1 MERMIM
7 RRRLA
12 ATLVSTS
19 LLLAVAA
26 CGEDGDG
33 GEEPEQ
39 PGGTPGRDQVTVGL
53 IPIVDVAPLFLGI
66 EQRFFEDRN
75 IDVST
80 EFAAGGAE
88 IIPGVQSGTFDFGFS
103 NVISLMLAQAGG
115 IELKVVANGNNST
128 GVDGDDF
135 GSLMVATDSPVQSA
149 AELGDA
155 IIGINTLNNISDP
168 VVRESVRKAGG
179 DPGGIEFVGV
189 PFPEMPAALES
200 GEVEA
205 VFVVEPFQTII
216 GNDGVGRSVA
226 SSWVDA
232 APDLT
237 VATYFTSVDMVESN
251 PDLVQRFTE
260 AMNEALAYANE
271 NEDEARNIITTY
283 TEMSPELAGEIILPT
298 WPPEINRASSE
309 RLAELAIQ
317 DGLLSEPPDLD
328 ALYP

>member
-1 MERMIM
+1 VA
-7 RRRLA
+7 LLSTALLVA
-12 ATLVSTS
+12 A
-19 LLLAVAA
+19 AA
-26 CGEDGDG
+26 CGDDDGNG
-33 GEEPEQ
+33 GDEPEQ
-39 PGGTPGRDQVTVGL
+39 PGGTPGRDSVTVGL

-66 EQRFFEDRN
+66 EQKFFEDRN
-75 IDVST
+75 IEVTT

-115 IELKVVANGNNST
+115 IELKVVSNGNNST
-128 GVDGDDF
+128 GVDGEDF

-155 IIGINTLNNISDP
+155 TIGINTLNNISDP

-179 DPGGIEFVGV
+179 DPAGIEFVGV
-189 PFPEMPAALES
+189 PFPDMPAALEN
-200 GEVEA
+200 GDVDA

-216 GNDGVGRSVA
+216 RSDEVGRSVA

-237 VATYFTSVDMVESN
+237 VATYFTSAELAESN
-251 PDLVQRFTE
+251 PDLVQRFSE
-260 AMNEALAYANE
+260 AMAEALAHANE

-283 TEMSPELAGEIILPT
+283 TTMSPELAGAITLPT

-317 DGLLSEPPDLD
+317 DGLLAEQPDLD

>member
-1 MERMIM
+1 M
-7 RRRLA
+7 RRRLTTA
-12 ATLVSTS
+12 LLSTA
-19 LLLAVAA
+19 LLLAAAA
-26 CGEDGDG
+26 CGDDDNGGD
-33 GEEPEQ
+33 EPDQ
-39 PGGTPGRDQVTVGL
+39 PGSTGPDQVTVGL
-53 IPIVDVAPLFLGI
+53 IPIVDVAPLFLGL

-75 IDVST
+75 IEVST

-115 IELKVVANGNNST
+115 IELKVVSNGNNST

-135 GSLMVATDSPVQSA
+135 GSLMVAADSPVQSA
-149 AELGDA
+149 SELGDA
-155 IIGINTLNNISDP
+155 TIAINTLNNISDP

-179 DPGGIEFVGV
+179 DPSGIEFVGV
-189 PFPEMPAALES
+189 PFPEMEAALAN
-200 GEVEA
+200 GDVEA

-216 GNDGVGRSVA
+216 RNSEVGRSVA

-237 VATYFTSVDMVESN
+237 VATYFASAELAESN
-251 PDLVQRFTE
+251 PDLVQRFSE
-260 AMNEALAYANE
+260 AMAEALAYANE

-283 TEMSPELAGEIILPT
+283 TEMSPELAAEIILPT

>member
-1 MERMIM
+1 MKH
-7 RRRLA
+7 RLA
-12 ATLVSTS
+12 AALVSTF
-19 LLLAVAA
+19 LLLAAA
-26 CGEDGDG
+26 GCGDDGNGDG
-33 GEEPEQ
+33 AEEPE
-39 PGGTPGRDQVTVGL
+39 PSGTPAPDQVTVGL
-53 IPIVDVAPLFLGI
+53 IPIVDVAPLFLGL
-66 EQRFFEDRN
+66 EQGFFEDRN
-75 IDVST
+75 IDVRT

-103 NVISLMLAQAGG
+103 NVISLMLAQASG

-128 GVDGDDF
+128 GVEGEDF

-155 IIGINTLNNISDP
+155 TIAINTLNNISDP

-189 PFPEMPAALES
+189 PFPDMAAALEN
-200 GEVEA
+200 GDVEA

-216 GNDGVGRSVA
+216 ANEGIGRGVA

-237 VATYFTSVDMVESN
+237 VAAYFTSTEMVDSN

-260 AMNEALAYANE
+260 AMTESLAYANE
-271 NEDEARNIITTY
+271 HEDEARNIITTY

-317 DGLLSEPPDLD
+317 DGLLAEPPDLD

>member
-1 MERMIM
+1 M

-12 ATLVSTS
+12 VTLLTSS

-33 GEEPEQ
+33 GDEPEQ
-39 PGGTPGRDQVTVGL
+39 PGSTGRDSVTVGL

-66 EQRFFEDRN
+66 EQRFFEERN
-75 IDVST
+75 IDVTT

-115 IELKVVANGNNST
+115 IELKAVANGNNST
-128 GVDGDDF
+128 GVDGEDF
-135 GSLMVATDSPVQSA
+135 GSLMVTTDSPAQSA
-149 AELGDA
+149 ADLAGA
-155 IIGINTLNNISDP
+155 TIGINTLNNISDP

-179 DPGGIEFVGV
+179 DPSGIEFVGV
-189 PFPEMPAALES
+189 PFPDMPAALEN
-200 GEVEA
+200 GDVDA

-216 GNDGVGRSVA
+216 LNDEIGRSVA

-237 VATYFTSVDMVESN
+237 VAAYFTSAELVESN

-260 AMNEALAYANE
+260 AMNEALTYANE

-298 WPPEINRASSE
+298 WPPEINRASSD